1 MTTSDLDTRYGR
13 TAERRVRTRVLAI
26 GAAIAVAVV
35 VVAWV
40 FWAGLFSPSASLETK
55 DVGFVELSDTSV
67 EVKWQLTAPANSPVS
82 CAVKAISEKHAVI
95 GWKIVEV
102 EPSERTTRSLSAVL
116 RTSEKPNGG
125 LIFRCWLT

>member
-13 TAERRVRTRVLAI
+13 TAERRVRTRVLAS

>member
-13 TAERRVRTRVLAI
+13 TADRRARTRMLAI
-26 GAAIAVAVV
+26 AAAAAVAVV

-40 FWAGLFSPSASLETK
+40 VWAGLFSPAASLETK
-55 DVGFVELSDTSV
+55 DIGFVELSETSV
-67 EVKWQLTAPANSPVS
+67 EVKWQLTAPAGAPVS

-95 GWKIVEV
+95 GWKIVDV
-102 EPSERTTRSLSAVL
+102 EPSPRITRTLSEVL